1 MYNLHFLDSPDSSHI
16 HNLKPNCVKVDVH
29 MGHNPAPAVLGL
41 YQTSVM
47 ELVLFAEIVNGLLR
61 GNS

>member
-1 MYNLHFLDSPDSSHI
+1 
-16 HNLKPNCVKVDVH
+16 

-47 ELVLFAEIVNGLLR
+47 ELVIFAEIVNGLLR